1 MFGVYETA
9 FTNDYGFPLRMTII
23 GYILILIQLTPMI
36 YFFIRYWDET
46 DNYDIYNIELQT
58 ALQIKDEAEFEIK
71 ENKKF

>member
-1 MFGVYETA
+1 
-9 FTNDYGFPLRMTII
+9 
-23 GYILILIQLTPMI
+23 MI

-58 ALQIKDEAEFEIK
+58 ALQIKDEAEFEMK